1 MSNYAKEA
9 LKLNTSALCTTCHR
23 LDKTPNSGMLSGY
36 TFSQQGPVINS
47 STMSHLKGLWAAG
60 ETMADLTVW
69 SWWELVSSPH
79 GLFRYNW
86 VTHLSVHRWP
96 VCCLSPNSIPE
107 RNHSVTDLSSLS
119 FWSAVRLTPA
129 FVCFRLYPCTRVWEG
144 NKCTCFW
151 SGTCVHSCYLSGEWK
166 VLFHK
171 CHLMAGW

>member
-1 MSNYAKEA
+1 
-9 LKLNTSALCTTCHR
+9 
-23 LDKTPNSGMLSGY
+23 MLSGD

-60 ETMADLTVW
+60 ETVADLTVW

-86 VTHLSVHRWP
+86 VTHLSAHRWP
-96 VCCLSPNSIPE
+96 VCSLSTNSIPQW
-107 RNHSVTDLSSLS
+107 NHMCNRLIQPQLWGVLS

-144 NKCTCFW
+144 KQMYMFLIRHMRTQLVIWVENERCCFTNVILWQVDNKIDRLTRN
-151 SGTCVHSCYLSGEWK
+151 
-166 VLFHK
+166 
-171 CHLMAGW
+171 